1 MIRVR
6 RIAAAFMGLVVLAT
20 SAFASYTVVPG
31 RSEPQQ
37 LRWKDGMVRIAISK
51 SLSEQTGAIK
61 SGSDIAVA
69 IRNSL
74 LLWENA
80 ADIKFTIEATDARNV
95 SPSGVAGDG
104 VSLITI
110 AASPEN
116 VLLFTKDPMAESAR
130 TRVFYNRRGFITEA
144 DIVLNPYQQF
154 STDGTAGT
162 FDLEATLT
170 HEIGHLLGLRHSSV
184 LGAVMSEGIAR
195 NAGGVV
201 ASDRRIDLSDADVT
215 AARELYG
222 FVDDVS
228 ECCSS
233 ISGKITQAPSKTPP
247 KALSVWAEDNTNGR
261 VVAQAETSPDG
272 TYRLGGLSAGLYTIF
287 WQNLDRS
294 NSTHL
299 GDLGTVRLSDNEDR
313 TVNGKVAGTS
323 HDLALSFMGL
333 DSQLADAAILIGNA
347 REYTVYLGGRDF
359 ELNDLR
365 IEFNSPYFRAI
376 PGSIKRHDLGEKL
389 SAVSFLLAV
398 DEEVPSGVYSLF
410 LTGNDG
416 ILAAMVGGLKVPVR
430 PNL

>member
-1 MIRVR
+1 MRSAK
-6 RIAAAFMGLVVLAT
+6 RIAAAFFGLVVLAT
-20 SAFASYTVVPG
+20 NVLASYTVVPG
-31 RSEPQQ
+31 KAEPQQ
-37 LRWKDGMVRIAISK
+37 RRWKDGAVRIAIST
-51 SLSEQTGAIK
+51 SLSEQNTAIK
-61 SGSDIAVA
+61 NGSDIAQA

-80 ADIKFTIEATDARNV
+80 ADIKFTIEATDSRNV

-104 VSLITI
+104 ISLITV

-116 VLLFTKDPMAESAR
+116 VLLFAKDPMTESAR

-154 STDGTAGT
+154 STDGSAGT

-170 HEIGHLLGLRHSSV
+170 HEIGHLLGLRHSAV
-184 LGAVMSEGIAR
+184 LGAVMSAGLAR
-195 NAGGVV
+195 NAGGIV
-201 ASDRRIDLSDADVT
+201 ASERRIDLSDADVA

-222 FVDDVS
+222 FVDDTA

-233 ISGKITQAPSKTPP
+233 ISGKLTQVTTKTP
-247 KALSVWAEDNTNGR
+247 KTLSVWAEDNSNGR
-261 VVAQAETSPDG
+261 VVAQAETVADG
-272 TYRLGGLSAGLYTIF
+272 TYRLGGLVAGHYTVF
-287 WQNLDRS
+287 WQSRDRS
-294 NSTHL
+294 TASPI
-299 GDLGTVRLSDNEDR
+299 GDLGTVRLGDYEDR
-313 TVNGKVAGTS
+313 VMNEKVTVTTT
-323 HDLALSFMGL
+323 DLALSFIGL
-333 DSQLADAAILIGNA
+333 NSELTDSAIMIGNA

-359 ELNDLR
+359 ELKDLR

-376 PGSIKRHDLGEKL
+376 PGSIKRYDFGEKL
-389 SAVSFLLAV
+389 TAVSFLLSV

-410 LTGNDG
+410 LTGEEG

>member
-6 RIAAAFMGLVVLAT
+6 RITAAILGLVVVAT

-37 LRWKDGMVRIAISK
+37 LRWKDGLVRIAISN
-51 SLSEQTGAIK
+51 SLSEENGAIK
-61 SGSDIAVA
+61 NGSDIAVA

-104 VSLITI
+104 ISLITV

-116 VLLFTKDPMAESAR
+116 VLLFTKDPMSQSAR
-130 TRVFYNRRGFITEA
+130 TRVFYDRRGFITEA

-154 STDGTAGT
+154 STDGSAGT
-162 FDLEATLT
+162 FDLEATIT

-195 NAGGVV
+195 NPGGVV
-201 ASDRRIDLSDADVT
+201 ASERRVDLSDADVA

-222 FVDDVS
+222 FVDDVT

-233 ISGKITQAPSKTPP
+233 ISGKITQAPSKATPR
-247 KALSVWAEDNTNGR
+247 ALSVWAEDNSNGR
-261 VVAQAETSPDG
+261 VVAQAEVSADG
-272 TYRLGGLSAGLYTIF
+272 IYRLGGLSAGLFTVF
-287 WQNLDRS
+287 WQSRDRS
-294 NSTHL
+294 SPSHM
-299 GDLGTVRLSDNEDR
+299 GDLGTFRLGDNENR
-313 TVNGKVAGTS
+313 TVDGKVTGAG
-323 HDLALSFMGL
+323 HDLAPSFIGL
-333 DSQLADAAILIGNA
+333 DRHLADTAILIGNA
-347 REYTVYLGGRDF
+347 REYTVFLGGRDF
-359 ELNDLR
+359 ELKDLR

-376 PGSIKRHDLGEKL
+376 PGSIKRHDFGENL
-389 SAVSFLLAV
+389 SAVSFLLSV

-410 LTGNDG
+410 LTGNEG

-430 PNL
+430 RSP

>member
-6 RIAAAFMGLVVLAT
+6 RILAAFVGLVVLAT

-31 RSEPQQ
+31 KSEPQQ
-37 LRWKDGMVRIAISK
+37 LRWKDGLVRIAISK
-51 SLSEQTGAIK
+51 SLSEQDGAIK
-61 SGSDIAVA
+61 NGSDFATA

-80 ADIKFTIEATDARNV
+80 ADIKFTIEASDARNV

-104 VSLITI
+104 VSLITV

-184 LGAVMSEGIAR
+184 LGAVMSEGMAR

-201 ASDRRIDLSDADVT
+201 AGERRIDLSDADVA

-233 ISGKITQAPSKTPP
+233 ISGKITQAASKAPL
-247 KALSVWAEDNTNGR
+247 KSLSVWAEDNTNGR
-261 VVAQAETSPDG
+261 VVAQAETSADG
-272 TYRLGGLSAGLYTIF
+272 SYRLGGLSAGLYTIF
-287 WQNLDRS
+287 WQNRDRS

-299 GDLGTVRLSDNEDR
+299 GDLGTIRLGNYEDR
-313 TVNGKVAGTS
+313 TLNGKVEGVS
-323 HDLALSFMGL
+323 HDLALSFIGL
-333 DSQLADAAILIGNA
+333 DSQLADSAILIGNA

-359 ELNDLR
+359 ELKDLR

-376 PGSIKRHDLGEKL
+376 PGSVKRHDLGEKL

-410 LTGNDG
+410 LTGNEG
-416 ILAAMVGGLKVPVR
+416 ILAALVGGLKVPVR

>member
-184 LGAVMSEGIAR
+184 LGAIMSEGIAR

-247 KALSVWAEDNTNGR
+247 KALSV
-261 VVAQAETSPDG
+261 
-272 TYRLGGLSAGLYTIF
+272 
-287 WQNLDRS
+287 
-294 NSTHL
+294 
-299 GDLGTVRLSDNEDR
+299 
-313 TVNGKVAGTS
+313 
-323 HDLALSFMGL
+323 
-333 DSQLADAAILIGNA
+333 
-347 REYTVYLGGRDF
+347 
-359 ELNDLR
+359 
-365 IEFNSPYFRAI
+365 
-376 PGSIKRHDLGEKL
+376 
-389 SAVSFLLAV
+389 
-398 DEEVPSGVYSLF
+398 
-410 LTGNDG
+410 
-416 ILAAMVGGLKVPVR
+416 
-430 PNL
+430 